1 MPNCSAVIPTSS
13 PLREETG
20 AEAAVA
26 NWGRDQGAGESG
38 STLFRPFGVPTTF
51 PALMRAEKVQ
61 TKAARVGF
69 DWSEVRGP
77 LAKVKEEAEE
87 LVAVWEA
94 GVKSEA
100 DQRKLEEE
108 FGDLLFSLVNLARF
122 LKIRPELALLRST
135 DKFVR
140 RFRYIEERAAAQ
152 GQELSTLT
160 LEEMDQLWE
169 EEKKR
174 R

>member
-1 MPNCSAVIPTSS
+1 
-13 PLREETG
+13 
-20 AEAAVA
+20 
-26 NWGRDQGAGESG
+26 
-38 STLFRPFGVPTTF
+38 
-51 PALMRAEKVQ
+51 MRAEKVQ

-122 LKIRPELALLRST
+122 LKIRPELALLRGT